1 MLEAAKSAEV
11 SPLPVDDFRAVSG
24 RGVQGLVGDGPLPH
38 RVLLGNAAMLR
49 EGGVKLPGD
58 LENGLLAS
66 LADEG
71 QTPLLLAVD
80 GKFAG
85 VLGLADPLR
94 EESPRLVRA
103 LKERGIPGGAAQR

>member
-1 MLEAAKSAEV
+1 M
-11 SPLPVDDFRAVSG
+11 DDFRAVSG